1 MDKDKI
7 YRVGEINRLTSRI
20 LRDNFSNINIQG
32 EISNLNYKNSAWA
45 FFDLKDN
52 ESVIACVNF
61 SGIVFKNKD
70 MLSDGTEIIATGYLS
85 IYEKSGRY
93 QLNISNIELIGEGDI
108 YAKIEELKEKLR
120 LEGLFDKENKKILD
134 FIPKSVGIISSFEKG
149 SMAYKDFTKRLI
161 QRFPLIDIYF
171 YNSKVQGIEASKE
184 LIEGIDYFNKR
195 EDIDII
201 VITRGGGSIE
211 DLMPFNDESLARK
224 IYKSPKI
231 TVSAIGHEGN
241 TSISDLVAD
250 IYAFTPTHAADL
262 ISPQKEDLLENIN
275 ITFLK
280 IQNDLYRNL
289 ENKENMIKSE
299 YRNMLQK
306 MDYTIFSSKS
316 LLNNSFITM
325 KNIAIYNID
334 SKIQY
339 LIEKSF
345 NIKEKNNIKE
355 IKTNLEYKMESILKI
370 FNENTKSLKIDLNN
384 RLKSIKSLSPLN
396 LMDRGYSITFSN
408 GKILKEVQTLK
419 INDIIKTRIKDGE
432 IESKVI
438 KKYE

>member
-306 MDYTIFSSKS
+306 MDYTVFSSKS

-355 IKTNLEYKMESILKI
+355 IKTNLEYKMDSILL
-370 FNENTKSLKIDLNN
+370 F
-384 RLKSIKSLSPLN
+384 
-396 LMDRGYSITFSN
+396 
-408 GKILKEVQTLK
+408 V
-419 INDIIKTRIKDGE
+419 
-432 IESKVI
+432 
-438 KKYE
+438 